1 MADCKKINVGPV
13 VYEEY
18 ESEII
23 AINLDSGAYFSL
35 LGASAK
41 LWKLICAGAS
51 IEQLTQYFV
60 AAHGADAQSM
70 ARDVDAFLRRLQSE
84 SLIVDAQCEPS
95 AIKQPD
101 PPAGERTPFAGF
113 DMSIY
118 TDMRDLLLLD
128 PVHDVGDSGWPAESK
143 ATQ

>member
-1 MADCKKINVGPV
+1 MAACKKINVGPV

-23 AINLDSGAYFSL
+23 AINLDSGAYYSL
-35 LGASAK
+35 PGASAK

-51 IEQLTQYFV
+51 IEQLTEYFAV
-60 AAHGADAQSM
+60 CHGVDAESM
-70 ARDVDAFLRRLQSE
+70 AKDVDSFLRRLDSE
-84 SLIVDAQCEPS
+84 CLVVDAPCDPS
-95 AIKQPD
+95 SAKPVD
-101 PPAGERTPFAGF
+101 PPSGEKTPFAGF

>member
-23 AINLDSGAYFSL
+23 AINLDSGAYYSL
-35 LGASAK
+35 VGASAK

-51 IEQLTQYFV
+51 IGQLTEYFS
-60 AAHGADAQSM
+60 AAHAVDPQSM

-84 SLIVDAQCEPS
+84 SLVVDADCAPS
-95 AIKQPD
+95 GTLSLD
-101 PPAGERTPFAGF
+101 PPSGNKTAFAGF